1 MEGKGPRMF
10 FDRHNV
16 DILTMDVQVSTS
28 FQSKTAHIVKTSP
41 TSPRSRSASTCGA
54 RSTTAMLPPVPHG
67 YRGTCVAAPGYDIY
81 YLNVM
86 AGPNECLVQF
96 APDDP
101 AHHWIRATWV
111 HQEEAPPPHGQVRK
125 PRKDHPPVTKPTREP
140 CA

>member
-1 MEGKGPRMF
+1 MFPVQNSAYCEDVVYLAKSQVRVGPCCEVHEG
-10 FDRHNV
+10 
-16 DILTMDVQVSTS
+16 DV
-28 FQSKTAHIVKTSP
+28 A
-41 TSPRSRSASTCGA
+41 
-54 RSTTAMLPPVPHG
+54 PVPHG
-67 YRGTCVAAPGYDIY
+67 YHGTCVAAPGYDTY
-81 YLNVM
+81 DLNVM

-125 PRKDHPPVTKPTREP
+125 PRKAHPPATKPTRDS